1 MRRAAILA
9 TSALTIGLALSAYF
23 ATHGGLERVSPAPP
37 PPAGPQ
43 ACTSTYLHNQCG
55 EPDLPALISSGEL
68 AFRGR
73 PIEIAAAYRG
83 VGLAGQEGRLFIH
96 GRRRGVEI
104 VCVTPSRA
112 LVRAATRELSTG
124 DKVVLSGT
132 VDQRVG
138 KVVFLVNCTF
148 WRG

>member
-9 TSALTIGLALSAYF
+9 TSVLTVGLALSAYF
-23 ATHGGLERVSPAPP
+23 ATHGGLGRVSPAPQ
-37 PPAGPQ
+37 PPADPQ
-43 ACTSTYLHNQCG
+43 ACTSTYLRNQCG
-55 EPDLPALISSGEL
+55 APDLPALILSGET

-73 PIEIAAAYRG
+73 PVEIATSYRG
-83 VGLAGQEGRLFIH
+83 VGLAGSDGRMFIH
-96 GRRRGVEI
+96 GRTQGVEI

-124 DKVVLSGT
+124 DPVVLSGT